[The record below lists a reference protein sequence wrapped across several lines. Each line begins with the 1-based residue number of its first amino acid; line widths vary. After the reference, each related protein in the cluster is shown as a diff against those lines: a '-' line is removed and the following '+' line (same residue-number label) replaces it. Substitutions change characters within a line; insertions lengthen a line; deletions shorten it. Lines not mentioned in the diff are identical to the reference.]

1 MLQVRRIVRNKI
13 VEGTSTDTCG
23 FWLPNGYCDIGAGPT
38 PGKRVSE
45 RADLFCFVRFRF
57 PDLRRHYRKRSLIRG
72 SELYVFGK
80 VVRQLNNIDP
90 AKTI

>member
-1 MLQVRRIVRNKI
+1 MPQVRRIVPNKI

-45 RADLFCFVRFRF
+45 MADLFCFVRFGS
-57 PDLRRHYRKRSLIRG
+57 PDLCRHNPKGSLIHG

-90 AKTI
+90 AETI